1 MRMPEIEKVIFNDP
15 ATIVLWSDGTKTVVK
30 THDEP
35 YSKEHGLAM
44 CIARRYFRDN
54 RSKFK
59 KAVDGKL
66 DFDRNRDNNL
76 YVSHILGEL
85 NKSID
90 IGYRD
95 GRITLCSNWKS

>member
-1 MRMPEIEKVIFNDP
+1 MQMPEIEKVIFNDP

-44 CIARRYFRDN
+44 CIARRYFSDN

-59 KAVDGKL
+59 KAVEGKL
-66 DFDRNRDNNL
+66 DFDRNR
-76 YVSHILGEL
+76 YVNSYVAKSLCEL
-85 NKSID
+85 NNSIN
-90 IGYRD
+90 IRYQD
-95 GRITLCSNWKS
+95 GRITLC

>member
-59 KAVDGKL
+59 KAVEGKL
-66 DFDRNRDNNL
+66 DFDRNRDANL
-76 YVSHILGEL
+76 YASYVSDILGEL
-85 NKSID
+85 NKNIN
-90 IGYRD
+90 IRYGD
-95 GRITLCSNWKS
+95 GRLTIC

>member
-1 MRMPEIEKVIFNDP
+1 MRMPEIEKVIFNEP

-30 THDEP
+30 THEEP

-59 KAVDGKL
+59 KAVEGKL
-66 DFDRNRDNNL
+66 DFDRNRDTNL
-76 YVSHILGEL
+76 YVSDILGEL
-85 NKSID
+85 NKNIS
-90 IGYRD
+90 IGYGD
-95 GRITLCSNWKS
+95 GRITLCSNLKS

>member
-66 DFDRNRDNNL
+66 DFDRNRDPYTLLKDVVFTTRN
-76 YVSHILGEL
+76 
-85 NKSID
+85 
-90 IGYRD
+90 
-95 GRITLCSNWKS
+95 GRLVEIR

>member
-66 DFDRNRDNNL
+66 DFDRNRNPYEVLKD
-76 YVSHILGEL
+76 ILIFDEL
-85 NKSID
+85 NKN
-90 IGYRD
+90 IGY
-95 GRITLCSNWKS
+95 GR